1 LNREGTNFRD
11 LANAMRTRRAAELL
25 RDTTSSVTEIS
36 ALLGYS
42 APAHFA
48 RAFRNSTG
56 VSPHE
61 FRRHFASQIAV

>member
-1 LNREGTNFRD
+1 
-11 LANAMRTRRAAELL
+11 MRTRRAAELL